1 MRNTPLYFKAQ
12 TVTIFLVLLS
22 LYIYDKGFSGGSVV
36 KNPHVNAGRMSSIPR
51 SGRSPGEGN
60 GNTLQFSS
68 LGNPRG
74 EQPSRLAG
82 YSP

>member
-36 KNPHVNAGRMSSIPR
+36 KNLPAKQQMQVR
-51 SGRSPGEGN
+51 SLSQEDSPGEGN